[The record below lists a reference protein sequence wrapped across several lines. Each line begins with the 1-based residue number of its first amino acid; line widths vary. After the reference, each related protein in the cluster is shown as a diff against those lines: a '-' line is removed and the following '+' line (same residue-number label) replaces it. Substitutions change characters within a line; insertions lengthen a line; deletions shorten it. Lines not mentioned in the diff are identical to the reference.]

1 MRLDAFLVEKKY
13 FETRS
18 KAQDAIQKGLVQING
33 KVIQKNSYPVNEDME
48 IHVEQE
54 EIAFASRAGF
64 KLYDVLEP
72 FEISLKHRSCI
83 RVGGRTGGFSDVC
96 LNEG

>member
-18 KAQDAIQKGLVQING
+18 KAQDAIQKGLVKVNG
-33 KVIQKNSYPVNEDME
+33 KAIQKNSYPVNEDME

-54 EIAFASRAGF
+54 DIAFASRAGF

-72 FEISLKHRSCI
+72 FEISLKHRPLLMS
-83 RVGGRTGGFSDVC
+83 VPVLVVLAMSV
-96 LNEG
+96 

>member
-33 KVIQKNSYPVNEDME
+33 KVIQKNKVTLD
-48 IHVEQE
+48 
-54 EIAFASRAGF
+54 
-64 KLYDVLEP
+64 
-72 FEISLKHRSCI
+72 
-83 RVGGRTGGFSDVC
+83 
-96 LNEG
+96 